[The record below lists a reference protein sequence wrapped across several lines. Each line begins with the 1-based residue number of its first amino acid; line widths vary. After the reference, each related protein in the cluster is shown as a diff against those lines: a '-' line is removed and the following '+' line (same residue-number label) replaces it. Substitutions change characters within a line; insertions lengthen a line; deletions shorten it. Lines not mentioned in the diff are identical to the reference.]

1 MRSWEVLTPSLLDQR
16 AAATASA
23 VGGALTD
30 DWPKG
35 MVCFV
40 RASRVYVRAALYR
53 SNRLFAPLDG
63 LALRFFARQRFMS
76 KLCCFCTAGA

>member
-1 MRSWEVLTPSLLDQR
+1 MRSCDVLTPSLLDQR

-35 MVCFV
+35 ILLLLSQWL
-40 RASRVYVRAALYR
+40 RRGETLR
-53 SNRLFAPLDG
+53 
-63 LALRFFARQRFMS
+63 ALRFFVCRCER
-76 KLCCFCTAGA
+76 CI

>member
-1 MRSWEVLTPSLLDQR
+1 MRSCDVLTPSLLDQR

-35 MVCFV
+35 ILLLL
-40 RASRVYVRAALYR
+40 ALYR
-53 SNRLFAPLDG
+53 SQRLRRGETLR
-63 LALRFFARQRFMS
+63 ALRFFVCRYER
-76 KLCCFCTAGA
+76 CI